1 MDLGLSGKSALVW
14 GGSKGMGYAAA
25 RQLAMEG
32 MNVVIAAR
40 TEATLQS
47 AAQALSAECG
57 REVRYVAADITK
69 KAGREAALAACPQP
83 DILVNNSDGYPPGD
97 FREWTDETWH
107 EALDMMMVGPIDM
120 IRRVVD
126 GMQERQFG
134 RIINIVSRSVKVAH
148 AELGLSNGARSGL
161 VGFVAGL
168 ARQTVRYNVTI
179 NNVLPGAFDT
189 DAQARHI
196 DKLARQTGKSV
207 DEVRKSREAG
217 NPAGRFG
224 KPGEVGALI
233 AYLASSHTGYITGQ
247 SWLIDGGEY
256 PGTY

>member
-1 MDLGLSGKSALVW
+1 
-14 GGSKGMGYAAA
+14 
-25 RQLAMEG
+25 